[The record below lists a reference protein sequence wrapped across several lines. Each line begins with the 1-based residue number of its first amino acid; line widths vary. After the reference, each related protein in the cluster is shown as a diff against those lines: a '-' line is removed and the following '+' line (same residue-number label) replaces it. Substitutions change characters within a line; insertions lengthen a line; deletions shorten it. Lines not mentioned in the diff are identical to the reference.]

1 LIQGLSGFKGLLQD
15 IPKLIDNFKSWFRWL
30 DPVEKKIDNIAKDLS
45 GIDPSKLNTTA
56 TASATATIDKEDVD
70 NMRQYNVETER
81 QNSFFGQN
89 IDQRKQLEEQLKRQ
103 QKAQLKT
110 KKDIEDQLILMKDA
124 KEAYSANVK
133 ELTKYINEYN
143 ELIIKSKTGSK
154 QEQLLAKMRLN
165 ALKEQVGSMEA
176 LTEKVRGY
184 DAMVENTTGNIM
196 DLADK
201 QRALNVQIETTQK
214 QLKSI
219 TGMKAKVGSFMK
231 SVASTV

>member
-1 LIQGLSGFKGLLQD
+1 MNGPGGS
-15 IPKLIDNFKSWFRWL
+15 S
-30 DPVEKKIDNIAKDLS
+30 AK
-45 GIDPSKLNTTA
+45 
-56 TASATATIDKEDVD
+56 ASVIDKQDVD

-89 IDQRKQLEEQLKRQ
+89 INQRKQLEEQLKRQ

-133 ELTKYINEYN
+133 ELTKYINEYA
-143 ELIIKSKTGSK
+143 ELTVKSKTGSK
-154 QEQLLAKMRLN
+154 QEQLLAKMRLK
-165 ALKEQVGSMEA
+165 ALKEQVGSMETLA
-176 LTEKVRGY
+176 EKVRGY

-231 SVASTV
+231 SVASTVGWTLLITGILAALGAL